1 MSDFKDEVVLV
12 TGGTRG
18 IGRGIA
24 EAFAKAGAKVALCGR
39 NAESARLAADEIARS
54 SSATVIDVQADISN
68 SDDVDRMIAMV
79 EEKLGPIRVLVNNAG
94 ITRDGLLMRMKN
106 SQWGDVIDTN
116 LTGTFYCSRAAAKGM
131 IKQRYGRIVNISSI
145 VGLHGQAGQANYA
158 AAKAGLIGFTKS
170 LAQELAK
177 RNVTANVIAPGY
189 FLTDMTSGL
198 PEAARGKF
206 LERIPA
212 GREGLIEEL
221 AYSVMFLASKEAS
234 YITGQVL
241 CVDGGMGM

>member
-1 MSDFKDEVVLV
+1 MIDFTDEVVLV

-39 NAESARLAADEIARS
+39 NAEAAQLAADEIGKAT
-54 SSATVIDVQADISN
+54 SATVLGTQANIS
-68 SDDVDRMIAMV
+68 SSEDVDRMIAEV
-79 EEKLGPIRVLVNNAG
+79 EEKLGPIRILVNNAG

-106 SQWGDVIDTN
+106 DQWSDVIDTN
-116 LTGTFYCSRAAAKGM
+116 LTGTFYCSRAVTKGM
-131 IKQRYGRIVNISSI
+131 LKQRYGRIVNISSI

-177 RNVTANVIAPGY
+177 RNVTANVVAPGY
-189 FLTDMTSGL
+189 FVTDMTSGL
-198 PEAARGKF
+198 GEAAHGKF
-206 LERIPA
+206 VERIPA
-212 GREGLIEEL
+212 GREGSIDEL
-221 AYSVMFLASKEAS
+221 ASSVMFLASKQAS

-241 CVDGGMGM
+241 SVDGGMGM

>member
-1 MSDFKDEVVLV
+1 MIDFTDEVVLV

-39 NAESARLAADEIARS
+39 NAEAAQLAADEIGKAT
-54 SSATVIDVQADISN
+54 SATVLGTQANIS
-68 SDDVDRMIAMV
+68 SSEDVDRMIAEV
-79 EEKLGPIRVLVNNAG
+79 EEKLGPIRILVNNAG

-106 SQWGDVIDTN
+106 DQWSDVIDTN
-116 LTGTFYCSRAAAKGM
+116 LTGTFYCSRAVTKGM
-131 IKQRYGRIVNISSI
+131 LKQRYGRIVNISSI

-177 RNVTANVIAPGY
+177 RNVTANVVAPGY
-189 FLTDMTSGL
+189 FVTDMTSGL
-198 PEAARGKF
+198 GEAAHGKF
-206 LERIPA
+206 VERIPA
-212 GREGLIEEL
+212 GREGSIDEL
-221 AYSVMFLASKEAS
+221 AYSVMFLASKQAS

-241 CVDGGMGM
+241 SVDGGMGM